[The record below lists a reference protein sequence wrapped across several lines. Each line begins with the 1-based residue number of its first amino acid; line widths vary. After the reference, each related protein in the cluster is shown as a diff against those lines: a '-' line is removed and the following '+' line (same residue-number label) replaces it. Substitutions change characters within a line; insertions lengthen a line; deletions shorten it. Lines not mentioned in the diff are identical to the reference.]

1 MSMRWRNSIL
11 PLVRS
16 RTFVIFGAAVKFRVL
31 SQAATVGCG
40 AGRHSSEGFRLPP
53 DGDVE
58 RGNAAFLT
66 LGWNECHEVV
76 GADLPTRTAQAR
88 VPVVLGGRVYQP
100 ITDGYLVT
108 SIIYPWY
115 QFGHQFTR
123 NPRDEI
129 ARKGEPRMPHYADR
143 ATVRQLVDI
152 VAFLQ
157 SRYTVQRKLPE
168 YYH

>member
-1 MSMRWRNSIL
+1 M
-11 PLVRS
+11 
-16 RTFVIFGAAVKFRVL
+16 
-31 SQAATVGCG
+31 
-40 AGRHSSEGFRLPP
+40 
-53 DGDVE
+53 
-58 RGNAAFLT
+58 
-66 LGWNECHEVV
+66 
-76 GADLPTRTAQAR
+76 
-88 VPVVLGGRVYQP
+88 LGGRVYQP

-129 ARKGEPRMPHYADR
+129 TRKGEPRMPHYADR